1 MTIILF
7 VVTPA
12 SIFFETDVTY
22 VISIQCSLRIDV
34 LDDVDRAPFH
44 TCLHQFDTRLPFTVS
59 NERYFTTERKW

>member
-1 MTIILF
+1 MTIILL

-12 SIFFETDVTY
+12 SIFLKHVIY
-22 VISIQCSLRIDV
+22 VISIRCSSRIDV